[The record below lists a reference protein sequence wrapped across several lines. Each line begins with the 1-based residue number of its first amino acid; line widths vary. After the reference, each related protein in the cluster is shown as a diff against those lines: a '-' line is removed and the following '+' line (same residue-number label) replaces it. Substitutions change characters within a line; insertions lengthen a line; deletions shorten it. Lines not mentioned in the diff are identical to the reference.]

1 MNHGKIKSNAVISSN
16 SLMIGVI
23 KTSFVVEFSRETLF
37 SLPKSAKIIQ
47 IKLKHQQEKV
57 FGMLREQKAS
67 IYGLNRMKCW
77 GILGR
82 VFHSNV
88 RILPRLKIFQIM
100 VRIDGWTFMLKTIL
114 ITIILVN
121 AYDIDSSGFKGQ
133 RNIPKLKNQN
143 FTDLNEG
150 RDQES
155 WFLIDV
161 TFYGYYDVGVEK
173 FWWQLKHVS
182 DGFSHFGHQHR
193 LSFCMVTNIENQSPA
208 STNRHQHHCCHFV
221 LIDLK
226 DDFNVGECNFLK
238 LDEYLIIAYIDTDE
252 FEIKVELGQPDD
264 VRSVWDL

>member
-1 MNHGKIKSNAVISSN
+1 M
-16 SLMIGVI
+16 
-23 KTSFVVEFSRETLF
+23 KTSFVAEFSRETLF
-37 SLPKSAKIIQ
+37 SLPKSGKIIQ

-161 TFYGYYDVGVEK
+161 TFYGYFDVGHGCWRRKV
-173 FWWQLKHVS
+173 L
-182 DGFSHFGHQHR
+182 
-193 LSFCMVTNIENQSPA
+193 VT
-208 STNRHQHHCCHFV
+208 TKTCWRRF
-221 LIDLK
+221 
-226 DDFNVGECNFLK
+226 F
-238 LDEYLIIAYIDTDE
+238 
-252 FEIKVELGQPDD
+252 
-264 VRSVWDL
+264 